1 LNILRGNCPR
11 TSVNLSVPLPG
22 LAFNEMAK
30 FGQLKAPVVIGRDHF
45 GTGSVASSNC

>member
-1 LNILRGNCPR
+1 
-11 TSVNLSVPLPG
+11 
-22 LAFNEMAK
+22 MAK